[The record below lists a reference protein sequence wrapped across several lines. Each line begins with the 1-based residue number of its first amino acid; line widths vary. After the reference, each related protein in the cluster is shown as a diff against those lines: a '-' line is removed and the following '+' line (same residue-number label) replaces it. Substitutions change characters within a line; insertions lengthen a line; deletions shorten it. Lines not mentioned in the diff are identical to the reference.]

1 MGLER
6 SMGLRAREAVEI
18 LWNSQSLPKVPSSV
32 GPMERYQAGIRWTLR
47 LVAIAFAESRK
58 LLPMRSPIY
67 AESYSLHGLWSQLEE
82 IAARNDHE
90 LLSRFSAW
98 PRLLSLVRLV
108 REGSSHPDMPI
119 RPYGGELLEPGNP
132 CSTDGVSLALASLE
146 VPGKGPSDSVVWQ
159 ILGRLCRTGRG
170 RRIDFAHLETDYVGQ
185 LYQAFLEGVPE
196 VQDLGG
202 FSLVDSR
209 QVRKA
214 SGAFYTPI
222 SLARATVEK
231 TLEPLCNDGHGPVP
245 PERLLQLRVCDPAMG
260 SGAFLVA
267 VLRSLSQA
275 ALSSLTHHGRLC
287 ERAGKTVVRWG
298 AGREFELPLPVADER
313 FQEMLLAHI
322 RRHVVECC
330 LYGVDLDPLS
340 VELARFSLWLETMDR
355 HLPLT
360 FLTHKLKVGN
370 SLVGASLADLE
381 TYPLRAWQAHVEHS
395 AAARNRLVECTKM
408 LSPLATAARQPSLPF
423 TSGAIGGRA
432 LRTDLA
438 RRITKLQRLPVQ
450 FPDLKREHY
459 REHYLEAP
467 ARLELKRHL
476 DTWCALWFWPESWPT
491 EGLFPDDWYGGC
503 MGQKPGIAK
512 IAGDGAFFHWEL
524 EFPEVF
530 SRRRPGFDAVVGNP
544 PWEIIKGAE
553 RGEDEEQHRSLSN
566 WFKGYYEPAGKFQ
579 KALARRPRKSPFT
592 RQGSGDT
599 NTYKLFV
606 ERGFSLCRQGGRMGF
621 IVPAGI
627 YADDGAGELRHL
639 LVSKGSWEW
648 LYGMDNRKRHFPID
662 GRFRFAV
669 IVVGKGGATKSIQ
682 ASFLNSTIAGLTD
695 LDHGRWIGLESPP
708 RTRGRAALKPFVET
722 ATVAARQA
730 LERIE
735 VVGESLFMRG
745 RTAWAASYHREYDAG
760 GASKRFFSA
769 AHWLNRGWRSDSL
782 GLLHPPGDHQWGQLA
797 LPVYQGTMVQ
807 QYDFSAAKWGS
818 EERRWSP
825 NVHWLKRKVEPR
837 FFMDL
842 EEARFRTI
850 PDYKVAVRRITNATN
865 SRTVVAAL
873 VPPMPCTDKAAVL
886 QLDDPVR
893 QLLVVA
899 ALNSLGVDASAR
911 LRCSGTQLDRH
922 HLAAL
927 PLPAPARFRV
937 EEVAFLALRLC
948 GPHPWFAPLWL
959 DLRNRLPQLTAAGW
973 GEHFLHEATARRLA
987 TAAIEALV
995 AEAMGL
1001 SSHDL
1006 LGILSDCDLQAGELK
1021 ERATLNRL
1029 DPRGFWRVDRV
1040 LPSAQRLP
1048 ALALAAHEILTNKGP
1063 EALLATVPSGASR
1076 AVRNLSW
1083 SDCEAAAQ
1091 PVLRLQEALRKRVGQ
1106 QAALL

>member
-1 MGLER
+1 MGLEGN
-6 SMGLRAREAVEI
+6 MGRRAREAVEI
-18 LWNSQSLPKVPSSV
+18 LWNCPSLPEVPPSV
-32 GPMERYQAGIRWTLR
+32 GPQECYQAGIRWTLR

-58 LLPMRSPIY
+58 LLPMQSPIY
-67 AESYSLHGLWSQLEE
+67 AESYSLHSLWKQLEE
-82 IAARNDHE
+82 TAARNDQILE
-90 LLSRFSAW
+90 LRFSAW

-119 RPYGGELLEPGNP
+119 RPYGGELLEPGDSE
-132 CSTDGVSLALASLE
+132 STDGVARALALLE
-146 VPGKGPSDSVVWQ
+146 EPEMGPSDSAVWQ

-170 RRIDFAHLETDYVGQ
+170 RRIDFAHLEADYVGQ
-185 LYQAFLEGVPE
+185 LYQAFLEGVPQA
-196 VQDLGG
+196 VGSGG

-209 QVRKA
+209 QLRKA
-214 SGAFYTPI
+214 SGAFYTPLK
-222 SLARATVEK
+222 LARATVEK
-231 TLEPLCNDGHGPVP
+231 TLAPLCNDGPGPVL
-245 PERLLQLRVCDPAMG
+245 PEHLLQLRVCDPAMG

-267 VLRSLSQA
+267 ALRSLSQA
-275 ALSSLTHHGRLC
+275 ALRSLTYHGRLS
-287 ERAGKTVVRWG
+287 ERRGKTVIRWG
-298 AGREFELPLPVADER
+298 AGREFELPLPVTDDR

-360 FLTHKLKVGN
+360 FLTHKLKVGD
-370 SLVGASLADLE
+370 SLVGATLADLE
-381 TYPLRAWQAHVEHS
+381 TYPLRAWQAHAEHS
-395 AAARNRLVECTKM
+395 VTARNHFVECSKR

-423 TSGAIGGRA
+423 SSGTVGGRD

-438 RRITKLQRLPVQ
+438 RRISKLQRLPVQ

-459 REHYLEAP
+459 RSNYLEAP

-476 DTWCALWFWPESWPT
+476 DGWCALWFWPDNWPT
-491 EGLFPDDWYGGC
+491 EGLFPEEWYGGC
-503 MGQKPGIAK
+503 PAQQSGIAR
-512 IAGDGAFFHWEL
+512 IARARAFFHWEL

-530 SRRRPGFDAVVGNP
+530 ARRRPGFDAVVGNP
-544 PWEIIKGAE
+544 PWEIIKGAD
-553 RGEDEEQHRSLSN
+553 RGEGEAEHRSLTN
-566 WFKGYYEPAGKFQ
+566 WFKGYHEPAGKFQ
-579 KALARRPRKSPFT
+579 SALARQAQNSPFT

-606 ERGFSLCRQGGRMGF
+606 ERGFSLCRKGGRLGF

-639 LVSKGSWEW
+639 LVSKGSWEC

-669 IVVGKGGATKSIQ
+669 IVVRKAGATKSIQ
-682 ASFLNSTIAGLTD
+682 ASFLNSTVAGLED
-695 LDHGRWIGLESPP
+695 FDRGRWIELEPPP
-708 RTRGRAALKPFVET
+708 RTRGSAALQPFVET

-735 VVGESLFMRG
+735 VAGEGLFLRG
-745 RTAWAASYHREYDAG
+745 RAAWSASYHREYDAG
-760 GASKRFFSA
+760 GASKRFFPA
-769 AHWLNRGWRSDSL
+769 DHWLKSDWGSDSL
-782 GLLHPPGDHQWGQLA
+782 GLLQPPHGEPWERLA
-797 LPVYQGTMVQ
+797 LPVYQGTMLQ
-807 QYDFSAAKWGS
+807 QYDFSAARWGS

-825 NVHWLKRKVEPR
+825 NLQWSRRKVEPR
-837 FFMDL
+837 FYMGL
-842 EEARFRTI
+842 EEARYRTI

-873 VPPMPCTDKAAVL
+873 VPPLPCTDKAAVL
-886 QLDDPVR
+886 RMDDPVS
-893 QLLVVA
+893 QLLAVA
-899 ALNSLGVDASAR
+899 SLNSFGVDASAR

-937 EEVAFLALRLC
+937 EEVAYLALRLS

-959 DLRNRLPQLTAAGW
+959 DLRSRLPQLTSAGW

-987 TAAIEALV
+987 RAAIESLV

-1001 SSHDL
+1001 SSDDL
-1006 LGILSDCDLQAGELK
+1006 LGILAECDLQTDQLK

-1040 LPSAQRLP
+1040 LPPAQRLP
-1048 ALALAAHEILTNKGP
+1048 ALALAAHETLTQKGP
-1063 EALLATVPSGASR
+1063 EALLATVPNGASKD
-1076 AVRNLSW
+1076 VRNLSW
-1083 SDCEAAAQ
+1083 SDCEEAAQ
-1091 PVLRLQEALRKRVGQ
+1091 PVLRLQEALHKRVGQ
-1106 QAALL
+1106 QAVLL